1 MAPGGPGGNSASRR
15 SASSGGGEPAGSGGS
30 QTGASNDGAP
40 GTGSPGSTGV
50 LDLTAV
56 RILSRPRLEYPPRAR
71 RFGHEGRVTLIL
83 QVDPRGQVS
92 GVALE
97 SSSGHGELD
106 RSAAAYAAR
115 FTFAPRISQGSPVP
129 FRVRLPVLY
138 RLR

>member
-1 MAPGGPGGNSASRR
+1 M
-15 SASSGGGEPAGSGGS
+15 
-30 QTGASNDGAP
+30 
-40 GTGSPGSTGV
+40 
-50 LDLTAV
+50 
-56 RILSRPRLEYPPRAR
+56 
-71 RFGHEGRVTLIL
+71 TLIL

-106 RSAAAYAAR
+106 SSAAAYAAR

-129 FRVRLPVLY
+129 FKVRLPVLY